1 MNSTTDK
8 CFHMDN
14 REQQSEEDQVEWR
27 DYLPGIAIDCV
38 IFGYHEKQLKLL
50 ILEYK
55 ETGFFALPGGF
66 VRRNENLD
74 EAAQRVLLKRTGLKG
89 IQLNQF
95 HTFGRLDRYN
105 PEPMCRIMEK
115 NGLEPTDDHFLLQR
129 FISTAYYALVDFK
142 EAEPIA
148 DFLSDSCRWYD
159 MNQLPDLLWDHQII
173 IREALQS
180 LRKNID
186 DTAVGLT
193 LLDEEYTMRELRT
206 LYETILDKEINRSSF
221 HRKMINSG
229 RLKRVG
235 KKNTGKA
242 HRSPYLYRF
251 ASNQQ

>member
-1 MNSTTDK
+1 MNSTTHNRHQMDK
-8 CFHMDN
+8 E
-14 REQQSEEDQVEWR
+14 EQPSKKEQVDWS
-27 DYLPGIAIDCV
+27 DFLPGIAIDCV
-38 IFGYHEKQLKLL
+38 MFGYHEKQLKAL

-66 VRRNENLD
+66 LRCDENLD
-74 EAAQRVLLKRTGLKG
+74 EAAQRVLYKRTGLEG

-95 HTFGRLDRYN
+95 HTFGTLDRYN
-105 PEPMCRIMEK
+105 PGPMREIMEK
-115 NGLEPTDDHFLLQR
+115 NGLQPADDHFLLQR

-142 EAEPIA
+142 QAEPIA

-159 MNQLPDLLWDHQII
+159 INELPDLLWDHQAI

-186 DTAVGLT
+186 AAAVGLT

-206 LYETILDKEINRSSF
+206 LYETILDKKINRSSF
-221 HRKMINSG
+221 HRKMVNSG

-251 ASNQQ
+251 VKNR